1 MRDQPNDPHSP
12 LPRLVS
18 AREVQMALGVS
29 SSTLWRMVARGEF
42 PKQTEISAGRV
53 GWLASD
59 VADWIAK
66 RFNR

>member
-1 MRDQPNDPHSP
+1 MRNPADLP

-18 AREVQMALGVS
+18 PREVQTALGVS

-59 VADWIAK
+59 VADWIANRFK
-66 RFNR
+66 R